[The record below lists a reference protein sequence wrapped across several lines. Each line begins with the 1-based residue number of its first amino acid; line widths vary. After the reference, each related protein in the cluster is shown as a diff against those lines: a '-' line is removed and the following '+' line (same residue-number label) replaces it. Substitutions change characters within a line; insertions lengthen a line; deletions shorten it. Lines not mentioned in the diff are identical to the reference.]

1 MTKLVQIESVQQ
13 HQNGAQIELDNTL
26 QKEFQ
31 IQLEEEDVKWNQRAK
46 QHWLKQGTVT
56 LDSFTARLLK
66 EEGTIKYL

>member
-13 HQNGAQIELDNTL
+13 YQNGAQIELDNTL

-46 QHWLKQGTVT
+46 QYWLK
-56 LDSFTARLLK
+56 
-66 EEGTIKYL
+66 